1 MHSRAQDDDLVM
13 NLVELALARPA
24 SERTVY
30 LQSAC
35 AGDTELLT
43 EVWHYVEWE
52 ERMNGF
58 LLDPLYPAAEN
69 EHPFEPGELLC
80 GRFRIVREVAQ
91 GGMGIV
97 YEATDEKLD
106 RRIALKCAKTG
117 FRKRLPPEVRNATA
131 ISHPNVCKIFEIH
144 TASRSQGEIDFLTM
158 EFLEGETLA
167 GRLHRGPVPAAEAR
181 AIALQLCAG
190 IAEAHRNH
198 VIHGD
203 LKSSNVILA
212 RGPEGTIRA
221 VITDFGLARK
231 PETGERTAQ
240 SGERCGTPDYMAPEL
255 WKGAAVSPA
264 SDVYALGVIL
274 CELASGRRPYPAE
287 VSWEDRLTAKPPAID
302 PKWDR
307 VLAKCLDPDPLE
319 RFRDTQQVAQ
329 ALAPKRSRRWR
340 LAAGAAAVLA
350 TVITGVVSYRSAAP
364 RESVRVAM
372 LPFETDGNTAAL
384 GDDLFRDVSAQL
396 ARLKGDAR
404 IKLAVI
410 PASSIRR
417 ARVDTPEQARSLL
430 GASQVLNG
438 SVILENGK
446 VIVHAYLTDV
456 RNPVTAKEWKVEYA
470 PGEVRYVPVALA
482 GMVTG
487 TLRLPPL
494 APAPVVNAAARQDYL
509 NGIPEVR
516 RNSRVDAALASFER
530 AVAADPD
537 SPLTYAG
544 LAEAEWLKYFVT
556 NQGTWLERATESARQ
571 AELRNPDLAPV
582 LRIEGVLD
590 AAAGRYERAEAEYRR
605 AIELEPGNDDAY
617 RRLGQVLEQN
627 NQIEDALAAYHKA
640 LQAGPDYYKN
650 YHALGSFY
658 FDRANYAEAVKYLNK
673 TVELARDEP
682 NSHYALGVTYMNF
695 GRFTDAQKELGIAV
709 GLDETPMALFM
720 MGQVLIYQG
729 KDQEAIPYLSKSLS
743 RSPEPLSWMFLGIAN
758 RRMGRKAEADEANR
772 QGLVLAEKEMAL
784 DPRNGKA
791 RSDLAYLCAQLGD
804 RSRAESEVAQALQLS
819 SNDADT
825 RWMAALTY
833 EALGQRDNTLAVLSA
848 SPAGVLADVSRFP
861 DVADLRNDARFQQIL
876 ASHQLK

>member
-1 MHSRAQDDDLVM
+1 MQSKTQDDDLVM

-43 EVWHYVEWE
+43 RVWHYVEWE

-58 LLDPLYPAAEN
+58 LLDPLYPPAEI

-80 GRFRIVREVAQ
+80 DRFRIVREVAQ

-144 TASRSQGEIDFLTM
+144 TASTSQGDIDFLTM

-167 GRLHRGPVPAAEAR
+167 DRLHRGPVPAAEAR

-190 IAEAHRNH
+190 LAEAHRNH

-255 WKGAAVSPA
+255 WKGEAVSPA
-264 SDVYALGVIL
+264 SDMYALGVIL
-274 CELASGRRPYPAE
+274 CELASGHRPYPAE
-287 VSWEDRLTAKPPAID
+287 ASWEDRLTAKPPTVD

-307 VLAKCLDPDPLE
+307 VLAKCLDPDPLA
-319 RFRDTQQVAQ
+319 RFRDAQQVAQ
-329 ALAPKRSRRWR
+329 ALAPKRSRRWL
-340 LAAGAAAVLA
+340 LAAAAAAVLA
-350 TVITGVVSYRSAAP
+350 VVITGVLSYRYAAP
-364 RESVRVAM
+364 RESLRVAM
-372 LPFETDGNTAAL
+372 LPFETDASTAAL

-410 PASSIRR
+410 PASSIQRD
-417 ARVDTPEQARSLL
+417 RVDTPEKARSLL
-430 GASQVLNG
+430 GVSHVLNG
-438 SVILENGK
+438 SVTRENGK

-456 RNPVTAKEWKVEYA
+456 RNRVPAKEWKVEYA

-494 APAPVVNAAARQDYL
+494 APGPVVNAIAHQDYL
-509 NGIPEVR
+509 NGMSEVR
-516 RNSRVDAALASFER
+516 RNSRVDAALASFQR
-530 AVAADPD
+530 AVAADSD

-556 NQGTWLERATESARQ
+556 NQGTWLERASESARQ
-571 AELRNPDLAPV
+571 ADLRNPDLAVV

-640 LQAGPDYYKN
+640 LQVGPGYYKN

-673 TVELARDEP
+673 TVELAPDEP

-695 GRFTDAQKELGIAV
+695 GRFAEAQKELAVTV
-709 GLDETPMALFM
+709 GLEESPMALFM
-720 MGQVLIYQG
+720 MGQVLMYQG
-729 KDQEAIPYLSKSLS
+729 KDQEAIPYLSRALS
-743 RSPEPLSWMFLGIAN
+743 RSPEPLSWMFLGIAY
-758 RRMGRKAEADEANR
+758 RRMGRKAEADDADR
-772 QGLVLAEKEMAL
+772 HGLVLAEKEMAL

-804 RSRAESEVAQALQLS
+804 RSRAESEIAQALQLS

-861 DVADLRNDARFQQIL
+861 DVADLRKDARFQQIL